1 MQRKSK
7 RKVAVSILVLV
18 MALMLT
24 SCSKVELYG
33 SLAEEDANEMLVL
46 LHENGVKTQ
55 KKKETRQNEVFYSI
69 LVEPADVSRAR
80 SLLVK
85 HNLPRRR
92 QLGLTGVYKEKGLIP
107 TPDEQKAR
115 FLLALKGEII
125 NSLEQIPHVVDADVV
140 LNLPTVDEFADAE
153 TRKLKRPTASVVVK
167 VKPDAVANQTVTEPK
182 VQQFVANS
190 VEGLN
195 PRDVTVILSYMPTK
209 DATVR
214 PGEVVSLTP
223 SVASAPTKQPSA
235 LAPATTQTLIGLNLD
250 EASKGK
256 LKVYLLVFF
265 VVLLLLS
272 AILILIIVRGS
283 KMRRELQ
290 GLREGGGQPA
300 VEGQVLSEGPPQLG
314 SSYMQPP
321 SQQTEMPGEHE
332 EMVEEEYEEEPEG
345 EGEEEPH

>member
-1 MQRKSK
+1 
-7 RKVAVSILVLV
+7 
-18 MALMLT
+18 MALMLA

-33 SLAEEDANEMLVL
+33 SLSEEDANEMLVL
-46 LHENGVKTQ
+46 LNENNVKAQ

-85 HNLPRRR
+85 HNLPRRK
-92 QLGLTGVYKEKGLIP
+92 QLGLTGVYKDKGLIP

-125 NSLEQIPHVVDADVV
+125 NSLERIPDIVDADVV

-167 VKPDAVANQTVTEPK
+167 VKPSAVASQTVTEPK

-195 PRDVTVILSYMPTK
+195 PRDVTVILSYMPTG

-223 SVASAPTKQPSA
+223 STASEQVKAPSA

-250 EASKGK
+250 DASKGK
-256 LKVYLLVFF
+256 LKIYLLIFF

-272 AILILIIVRGS
+272 AALILVIVRGS
-283 KMRRELQ
+283 RMRRELQ
-290 GLREGGGQPA
+290 GLSEGGGQPA

-314 SSYMQPP
+314 SSYTQAPEQRPESPDMQ
-321 SQQTEMPGEHE
+321 E
-332 EMVEEEYEEEPEG
+332 EVAQEEYEEAPE
-345 EGEEEPH
+345 EGEEEEPH